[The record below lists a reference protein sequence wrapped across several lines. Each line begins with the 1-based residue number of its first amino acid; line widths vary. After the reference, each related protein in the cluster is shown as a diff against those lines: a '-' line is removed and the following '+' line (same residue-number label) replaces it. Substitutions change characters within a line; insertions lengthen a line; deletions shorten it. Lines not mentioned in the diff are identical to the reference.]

1 MVKPYLELGLCC
13 KYCAF
18 STRPE
23 FSANLRVFTK
33 SRGNVLTEQYI
44 TNAMGLWKKSIHVY
58 FVQWRRKGKVQQ
70 NWEWLSANYQ
80 QQTRM
85 SLHQHDDFLNKA
97 TFLVVK
103 GPKSHPPHPLPC
115 SPAPNS
121 TYLEVSSHWS
131 GCFHSMLFPLC
142 SMLAIMLPLCLQ
154 ENLATTPRF

>member
-70 NWEWLSANYQ
+70 N
-80 QQTRM
+80 
-85 SLHQHDDFLNKA
+85 
-97 TFLVVK
+97 
-103 GPKSHPPHPLPC
+103 
-115 SPAPNS
+115 
-121 TYLEVSSHWS
+121 
-131 GCFHSMLFPLC
+131 
-142 SMLAIMLPLCLQ
+142 
-154 ENLATTPRF
+154 